1 MKLLKLMGKVL
12 AFPVMLAVTVIQY
25 AFLFLTGFSS
35 IVFNLFA
42 GLILLVAVLSLAF
55 GIATWPETIRTALIG
70 FIVFMIPV
78 IGEWITARVVMIR
91 EGLSN
96 FIRS

>member
-12 AFPVMLAVTVIQY
+12 AFPVMLAITVIQY

-42 GLILLVAVLSLAF
+42 GLILLVAVLSRAF
-55 GIATWPETIRTALIG
+55 GIATWPETLRTAFAG
-70 FIVFMIPV
+70 FLVFMVPV
-78 IGEWITARVVMIR
+78 IGEGITAVIVIIR
-91 EGLSN
+91 EGLSD

>member
-12 AFPVMLAVTVIQY
+12 AFPVMLVVTVIQY
-25 AFLFLTGFSS
+25 AVLFLTGFSS

-42 GLILLVAVLSLAF
+42 GLILLVTVLALIF

-70 FIVFMIPV
+70 FVVFMIPV
-78 IGEWITARVVMIR
+78 IGGWITAGVVMIR
-91 EGLSN
+91 EGLSD

>member
-12 AFPVMLAVTVIQY
+12 AFPVMLVVTVIQY

-55 GIATWPETIRTALIG
+55 GIATWPETLRTAFAG
-70 FIVFMIPV
+70 FLVFMIPV
-78 IGEWITARVVMIR
+78 IGEGITAVIVIIR
-91 EGLSN
+91 EGLSD

>member
-12 AFPVMLAVTVIQY
+12 AFPVRLAVTVIQY

-55 GIATWPETIRTALIG
+55 GIVTWPETLRTAFAG
-70 FIVFMIPV
+70 FLVFMVPV
-78 IGEWITARVVMIR
+78 IGEGITAVIVIIR
-91 EGLSN
+91 EGLSD

>member
-1 MKLLKLMGKVL
+1 MKLLKFMGKVL
-12 AFPVMLAVTVIQY
+12 ALPVMLIVTVIQY
-25 AFLFLTGFSS
+25 IFLFLTGFSS

-55 GIATWPETIRTALIG
+55 GIATWPEALRTALTG
-70 FIVFMIPV
+70 FLVFMIPV
-78 IGEWITARVVMIR
+78 IGEGIATVIVVLL
-91 EGLSN
+91 EELSD

>member
-55 GIATWPETIRTALIG
+55 GILW
-70 FIVFMIPV
+70 F
-78 IGEWITARVVMIR
+78 
-91 EGLSN
+91 
-96 FIRS
+96 RSSEKGSPP

>member
-55 GIATWPETIRTALIG
+55 GIVTWPETLRTAFAGCL
-70 FIVFMIPV
+70 VFMVPV
-78 IGEWITARVVMIR
+78 IGEGITAVIVIIR
-91 EGLSN
+91 EGLSD

>member
-25 AFLFLTGFSS
+25 AVLFLTGFSS

-55 GIATWPETIRTALIG
+55 GIATWPETLRAALAG
-70 FIVFMIPV
+70 FLVFMVPIVGEGIAAV
-78 IGEWITARVVMIR
+78 IVIIR
-91 EGLSN
+91 EGLSD

>member
-25 AFLFLTGFSS
+25 AVLFLTGFSS

-55 GIATWPETIRTALIG
+55 GIATWPETLRTAFAG
-70 FIVFMIPV
+70 FLVFMVPV
-78 IGEWITARVVMIR
+78 VGEGITTVVIVLR
-91 EGLSN
+91 EGLSD

>member
-1 MKLLKLMGKVL
+1 MKLLKIMGKVL

-25 AFLFLTGFSS
+25 AVLFLTGFSS

-42 GLILLVAVLSLAF
+42 GLILLVAVLALIF

-70 FIVFMIPV
+70 FVVFMIPV
-78 IGEWITARVVMIR
+78 IGGWITTGVVMIR
-91 EGLSN
+91 EGLSD

>member
-25 AFLFLTGFSS
+25 AVLFLTGFSS

-70 FIVFMIPV
+70 FVVFMIPV
-78 IGEWITARVVMIR
+78 IGGWITAGVVMIR
-91 EGLSN
+91 EGLSD

>member
-12 AFPVMLAVTVIQY
+12 AFPVMLAVMVIQY

-55 GIATWPETIRTALIG
+55 GIATWPETLRIAFAG
-70 FIVFMIPV
+70 FLVFMVPV
-78 IGEWITARVVMIR
+78 VGEGITAVIIVLR
-91 EGLSN
+91 EGLSD

>member
-78 IGEWITARVVMIR
+78 IGGWITAGVVIIR
-91 EGLSN
+91 EGLSD

>member
-55 GIATWPETIRTALIG
+55 GIATWPETLRTAFAG
-70 FIVFMIPV
+70 FLVFMVPV
-78 IGEWITARVVMIR
+78 IGEGITAVIVVLR
-91 EGLSN
+91 EGLSD

>member
-1 MKLLKLMGKVL
+1 MPALFE
-12 AFPVMLAVTVIQY
+12 AYVTNLSMTIIQY
-25 AFLFLTGFSS
+25 IFLFLTGFSS

-42 GLILLVAVLSLAF
+42 GLILLVAVLSRVF
-55 GIATWPETIRTALIG
+55 GIATWLETIRTALIG

-78 IGEWITARVVMIR
+78 VGEGIAAVIVVLR
-91 EGLSN
+91 EGLSD

>member
-12 AFPVMLAVTVIQY
+12 AFPVMLIVTVIQY
-25 AFLFLTGFSS
+25 AVLFLTGFSS

-55 GIATWPETIRTALIG
+55 GIATWPETIRTALAG
-70 FIVFMIPV
+70 FLVFMVPV
-78 IGEWITARVVMIR
+78 IGEGIAAVIVVLR
-91 EGLSN
+91 EGLSD